1 MLKTPLILVFFSACL
16 SYTGLAQNTE
26 PSPAEVKKR
35 EEEMKKAQAE
45 AEEARKKAIE
55 YERVR
60 EEERQKRVKALLEMK
75 SESSSGSAGIRLTK
89 IPVTGVYYLGMKKQE
104 YDSLSPLHPVTVKT
118 EQSSYTFGGKT
129 SYYKNRLYALDL
141 ELKDSLFSKDLP
153 DLTAFYMSKLGDP
166 DEKNIKDTVMFFPN
180 EYGSGL
186 QGEYRVKSA
195 TITWQYDQHKIS
207 INYRFTDLKNGAWN
221 GFYHIQYIGSV
232 EYVKSLAKLPD

>member
-1 MLKTPLILVFFSACL
+1 MLKTLFILVLFSTCL

-55 YERVR
+55 YERMR
-60 EEERQKRVKALLEMK
+60 EEERQKRIKALLEMK

-118 EQSSYTFGGKT
+118 EQSSYTFGEKT
-129 SYYKNRLYALDL
+129 SYYNKRLYALDL
-141 ELKDSLFSKDLP
+141 EVKDSLFSNDLP
-153 DLTAFYMSKLGDP
+153 DLTAFYMNKLGNP
-166 DEKNIKDTVMFFPN
+166 DEKDTRDTVMSFPN
-180 EYGSGL
+180 DYDSLL
-186 QGEYRVKSA
+186 QGEYRVKAA
-195 TITWQYDQHKIS
+195 TLTWQYDQHKIS
-207 INYRFTDLKNGAWN
+207 INYRFMDLKNGAWK
-221 GFYHIQYIGSV
+221 GVYHIRYIGSV